1 MAWRGADF
9 ERFSSRT
16 FLEKALTQ
24 LYFSV
29 PYPEVLEYGCGTGAG
44 ACFLAKRGFKVD
56 GMDLIP
62 TAIELAKRFVEEQN
76 LAICYQVRDICELP
90 HEGKKYDMV
99 VDSFCLQSI
108 VTDEDRNKVFA
119 VVRAR
124 LKTEG
129 YYLISTALFD
139 EEVYCPEQTA
149 IDVETG
155 TLLNKYGEGDLHT
168 ETGIVY
174 IPLKA
179 LEEDSNHE
187 EEALKSDDYEE
198 ALKIGNQWYLPHR
211 RHLTLSALKSEL
223 ESAGFKILYWDR
235 DRDRGGH
242 LICALE
248 GTVTILK
255 SVS

>member
-108 VTDEDRNKVFA
+108 VTDADCQHHQMTLRRSRSA
-119 VVRAR
+119 
-124 LKTEG
+124 TIG
-129 YYLISTALFD
+129 YHSS
-139 EEVYCPEQTA
+139 
-149 IDVETG
+149 
-155 TLLNKYGEGDLHT
+155 
-168 ETGIVY
+168 
-174 IPLKA
+174 LKA
-179 LEEDSNHE
+179 T
-187 EEALKSDDYEE
+187 AKSPD
-198 ALKIGNQWYLPHR
+198 ATMTFGQ
-211 RHLTLSALKSEL
+211 RHGL
-223 ESAGFKILYWDR
+223 
-235 DRDRGGH
+235 
-242 LICALE
+242 
-248 GTVTILK
+248 V
-255 SVS
+255 